1 MTNPQTK
8 TTHYPNLVDKII
20 KREGPK
26 LKPHTDPVGIPTYG
40 PGYAM
45 VVRGSDGRFV
55 RRSKTEIE
63 ATVSGAVHGAPG
75 KWTMRDEDYARLGEA
90 AEVLNRADA
99 AGNHDNKRRVA
110 EVRPIVYSMAMPV
123 LNENGQKWIVRQEI
137 RKAEQIVNRNL
148 VDKARTMPVPEGM
161 TRAGLIERAKEIS
174 ASPAMGGLVSLAYN
188 ALPPSKMPK
197 ATAHLLSGNRA
208 GAYYEIVYRTN
219 ANGQPGHA
227 NRRAAEAVDTL
238 GDPKDWSPA
247 DRAALARIF
256 RENADVVGRYEARYP
271 DAFRGGRTLGELTAG
286 AGGGTSDGPGAA
298 GGDGPVPGDDAAPDG
313 APAPAD
319 KGADLRPEDG
329 PGTVRH
335 AAARSYSKGREEA
348 EGRAVRDCQDGGRR
362 GADGLASGL
371 APPLPDRPDRPD
383 FRLPEEFRAIRERLQ
398 GPYNLVDLILGKP
411 PADWTEA
418 EMRTVFHDDVYG
430 NRHDPRRERTAD
442 GVTEW
447 FRLFRGG
454 RRRPPPAR
462 PRPPRSRDGAALEVA
477 LGGIGDGLA
486 AIARGRGGIAGAVA
500 QLQDGLNDLAGGGA
514 AKLKTDGDLGP
525 KTRDRLVR
533 ALIENGRDE
542 VAGAVALAP
551 FGRYARAADR
561 SGRGGDLARTL
572 AVMAPTAAGG
582 RRSAPGAQDA
592 SGPVRALQKTLNEAG
607 DEIFQP
613 GAWRPLAVDGFAGP
627 KTERAFQSALRALGP
642 DRLTA
647 RYRRRLGRP

>member
-1 MTNPQTK
+1 
-8 TTHYPNLVDKII
+8 
-20 KREGPK
+20 
-26 LKPHTDPVGIPTYG
+26 
-40 PGYAM
+40 
-45 VVRGSDGRFV
+45 
-55 RRSKTEIE
+55 
-63 ATVSGAVHGAPG
+63 
-75 KWTMRDEDYARLGEA
+75 
-90 AEVLNRADA
+90 
-99 AGNHDNKRRVA
+99 
-110 EVRPIVYSMAMPV
+110 
-123 LNENGQKWIVRQEI
+123 
-137 RKAEQIVNRNL
+137 
-148 VDKARTMPVPEGM
+148 MPVPEGM

-286 AGGGTSDGPGAA
+286 AGDGTSDGPAAA
-298 GGDGPVPGDDAAPDG
+298 GGDGPAPGDDAAPDG

-319 KGADLRPEDG
+319 KGADLRPKDG
-329 PGTVRH
+329 PGTIRH
-335 AAARSYSKGREEA
+335 AAARSYSARSYSDGREEA
-348 EGRAVRDCQDGGRR
+348 EGRAGAEGRDAGRDAGRR

-371 APPLPDRPDRPD
+371 AAPPPNRPDRLD
-383 FRLPEEFRAIRERLQ
+383 FPLQEDFRAIRERLQ

-418 EMRTVFHDDVYG
+418 EMRTVFHDDVYRD
-430 NRHDPRRERTAD
+430 RHDPRRERAAD
-442 GVTEW
+442 AVTEW
-447 FRLFRGG
+447 FRLFRAGADG
-454 RRRPPPAR
+454 RRPPAR

-486 AIARGRGGIAGAVA
+486 AVAQGPGGIAGAVA
-500 QLQDGLNDLAGGGA
+500 RLQDGLNDLAGDGT

-561 SGRGGDLARTL
+561 SGRGGGLARTL
-572 AVMAPTAAGG
+572 AEMGPTAAGG